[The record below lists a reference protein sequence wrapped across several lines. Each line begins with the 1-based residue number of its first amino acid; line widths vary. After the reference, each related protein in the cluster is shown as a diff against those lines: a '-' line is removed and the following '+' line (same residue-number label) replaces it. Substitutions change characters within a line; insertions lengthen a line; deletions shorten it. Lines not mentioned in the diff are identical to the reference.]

1 MAFRKSAVASQQRW
15 FLTTRTAWQLVQ
27 LLRCREAIRF
37 RLLVDD
43 LRRRATARVLY
54 RRLGRARLIV
64 TGRAAVVAA
73 RVFAT
78 GLAVTRC
85 AITRAAALGRRGTG
99 GAAAAVARGVLAT
112 ALWLAATWSACALGR
127 SPGRRPRPGPVW
139 LRARSRRGYRS
150 YRYRRQGTR
159 PGRGRPQRV
168 VAGSA
173 GAVRGPGYLHGA
185 SAHGPGVRHG
195 CWSRI
200 FLALVLAFVATTT
213 ATTAAVRA
221 IAFGAAWVAWVT
233 HVWAFA
239 RFWLL
244 GLHGAGI
251 EAHQVAVGDFL
262 LGHAFDAFQQFSS
275 SGATNEM
282 ASPERPARPVRPI
295 RCT

>member
-127 SPGRRPRPGPVW
+127 SPW
-139 LRARSRRGYRS
+139 
-150 YRYRRQGTR
+150 
-159 PGRGRPQRV
+159 
-168 VAGSA
+168 
-173 GAVRGPGYLHGA
+173 
-185 SAHGPGVRHG
+185 
-195 CWSRI
+195 
-200 FLALVLAFVATTT
+200 TT
-213 ATTAAVRA
+213 ATALGRFGLGHVVDAVTEVIDIVVKELVR
-221 IAFGAAWVAWVT
+221 G
-233 HVWAFA
+233 
-239 RFWLL
+239 
-244 GLHGAGI
+244 
-251 EAHQVAVGDFL
+251 AVGRSAWWL
-262 LGHAFDAFQQFSS
+262 
-275 SGATNEM
+275 
-282 ASPERPARPVRPI
+282 ARLAITDCP
-295 RCT
+295 

>member
-1 MAFRKSAVASQQRW
+1 MGAGLLAKAVCQSPDTLTDTPNSRASPLPHVIFVEAKKMPRLERGGAFFMAFRKSAVASQQRW

-127 SPGRRPRPGPVW
+127 SPW
-139 LRARSRRGYRS
+139 
-150 YRYRRQGTR
+150 
-159 PGRGRPQRV
+159 
-168 VAGSA
+168 
-173 GAVRGPGYLHGA
+173 
-185 SAHGPGVRHG
+185 
-195 CWSRI
+195 
-200 FLALVLAFVATTT
+200 TT
-213 ATTAAVRA
+213 ATAL
-221 IAFGAAWVAWVT
+221 G
-233 HVWAFA
+233 
-239 RFWLL
+239 RFCLL
-244 GLHGAGI
+244 Y
-251 EAHQVAVGDFL
+251 
-262 LGHAFDAFQQFSS
+262 
-275 SGATNEM
+275 T
-282 ASPERPARPVRPI
+282 SPSPRD
-295 RCT
+295 